1 MFEGGILDKLK
12 EALKAGFIS
21 HAYIFLGDGE
31 KVSQEA
37 LTLSRTVNCENRDL
51 APCGYCDS
59 CRKIK
64 NGLHPDIFEI
74 FPEGASVKIDQVR
87 KIIQSYADK
96 PLEAAKKVYILHDA
110 HTMTPQAQN
119 ALLKTLEEPVTQS
132 IIIILADNLKQLLPT
147 VVSRCQVIDFST
159 GFKQLDLPED
169 IRQKAAEV
177 FLAAAE
183 KNQNPAKLASEIL
196 ALGQKSEDILEFAS
210 TLYRDMLLVKT
221 KVRGNLINQ
230 GFDKMIEQAS
240 EFFSEKFAVSAM
252 DCVVRYLKAAKAKGN
267 QSLIWYNFFVELQ
280 EVI

>member
-1 MFEGGILDKLK
+1 MDKLK

-31 KVSQEA
+31 KISREA
-37 LTLSRTVNCENRDL
+37 MDLSRTVNCKNRDL

-64 NGLHPDIFEI
+64 NGVHPDIFEI

-87 KIIQSYADK
+87 KIIESYADK
-96 PLEAAKKVYILHDA
+96 PLEAAKKVYIIHEA

-132 IIIILADNLKQLLPT
+132 IIIVLADNLKQLLPT
-147 VVSRCQVIDFST
+147 VVSRCQVIDFSV
-159 GFKQLDLPED
+159 GFKQLDIPEEV
-169 IRQKAAEV
+169 RQKAAEV

-183 KNQNPAKLASEIL
+183 KKRNPAQLATEIL
-196 ALGQKSEDILEFAS
+196 ALGQKTEDLLEFAA
-210 TLYRDMLLVKT
+210 TLYRDMLRAKT
-221 KVRGNLINQ
+221 KVGAKLINQ
-230 GFDKMIEQAS
+230 EYDKRIEQAS
-240 EFFSEKFAVSAM
+240 KFISEKFTVSAM
-252 DCVVRYLKAAKAKGN
+252 DCVVRYLQAAKAKGN
-267 QSLIWYNFFVELQ
+267 QSLIWYNFFMELQ

>member
-1 MFEGGILDKLK
+1 LDKLK

-31 KVSQEA
+31 KISREA
-37 LTLSRTVNCENRDL
+37 MDLSRTVNCKNRDL

-64 NGLHPDIFEI
+64 NGVHPDIFEI

-87 KIIQSYADK
+87 KIIESYADK
-96 PLEAAKKVYILHDA
+96 PLEAAKKVYIIHEA

-132 IIIILADNLKQLLPT
+132 IIIVLADNLKQLLPT
-147 VVSRCQVIDFST
+147 VVSRCQVIDFSV
-159 GFKQLDLPED
+159 GFKQLDIPEEV
-169 IRQKAAEV
+169 RQKAAEV

-183 KNQNPAKLASEIL
+183 KKRNPAQLATEIL
-196 ALGQKSEDILEFAS
+196 ALGQKTEDLLEFAA
-210 TLYRDMLLVKT
+210 TLYRDMLRAKT
-221 KVRGNLINQ
+221 KVGAKLINQ
-230 GFDKMIEQAS
+230 EYDKRIEQAS
-240 EFFSEKFAVSAM
+240 KFISEKFTVSAM
-252 DCVVRYLKAAKAKGN
+252 DCVVRYLQAAKAKGN
-267 QSLIWYNFFVELQ
+267 QSLIWYNFFMELQ